1 MKIRTYVGSDGHSVW
16 FSDDLGATWVRPNS
30 LSGLYLE
37 VAVRGFASHA
47 GDARTL
53 LAATSH
59 GLMRWDEYDA
69 LWSKTSFPGKDVWA
83 VAQSSI
89 TPDVIFAGTCPASVY
104 CSQDRGKTWH
114 MCKLPDL
121 AQFSDINKGPTRVTQ
136 ILFDPMDDK
145 IIWITVEIG
154 GIYRSIDGGETWA
167 LLSKGLVSAD
177 IHGILATQDASGK
190 RLMMATTN
198 RGLHYSHDTG
208 DTWEFVQLD
217 SPWQYTRGV
226 QLRADGFKR
235 IFLTNGD
242 WPPGSTGRLLVSDDS
257 GKSWQ
262 ERALPAELN
271 STVWCLGMN
280 AANPQLIYVVTGL
293 GQLFISQDGGDNWQR
308 IKREFGSV
316 RGLHWRP
323 VPDDVPV
330 IEQKRSSISL
340 SAAPVRTAA

>member
-1 MKIRTYVGSDGHSVW
+1 MKIRTYVGSDGHAVW

-47 GDARTL
+47 SDARTL

-59 GLMRWDEYDA
+59 GLMRWDEYDS
-69 LWSKTSFPGKDVWA
+69 LWSKTTFPGKDVWA
-83 VAQSSI
+83 VAQSEK
-89 TPDVIFAGTCPASVY
+89 TPDVIYAGTCPASVY
-104 CSQDRGKTWH
+104 RSQDRGKSWE

-136 ILFDPMDDK
+136 ILFDPIDDK
-145 IIWITVEIG
+145 TIWITVEIG
-154 GIYRSIDGGETWA
+154 GIYRSTDGGETWD
-167 LLSKGLVSAD
+167 LLSQGLLSAD
-177 IHGILATQDASGK
+177 IHGILATRDAAGK

-198 RGLHYSHDTG
+198 RGLHYSRDRG

-217 SPWQYTRGV
+217 SPWQYTRGI

-242 WPPGSTGRLLVSDDS
+242 WPPGSTGRLLVSDDV

-262 ERALPAELN
+262 ERVLPADLN

-280 AANPQLIYVVTGL
+280 ALNPQLIYVVTGL
-293 GQLFISQDGGDNWQR
+293 GQLFISEDGGDTWR
-308 IKREFGSV
+308 KIKREFGSV
-316 RGLHWRP
+316 RGIHWRL
-323 VPDDVPV
+323 VPEDVPV

-340 SAAPVRTAA
+340 SADTAKAA

>member
-1 MKIRTYVGSDGHSVW
+1 MKIRTYVGSDGHAVW

-47 GDARTL
+47 SDSRTL

-59 GLMRWDEYDA
+59 GLMRWDEYGS
-69 LWSKTSFPGKDVWA
+69 LWSKTTFPGKDVWA
-83 VAQSSI
+83 VAQSEK
-89 TPDVIFAGTCPASVY
+89 TPDVIYAGTCPASVY
-104 CSQDRGKTWH
+104 RSQDRGKSWE

-136 ILFDPMDDK
+136 ILFDPIDDK
-145 IIWITVEIG
+145 TIWITVEIG
-154 GIYRSIDGGETWA
+154 GIYRSTDGGETWD
-167 LLSKGLVSAD
+167 LLSQGLLSAD
-177 IHGILATQDASGK
+177 IHGILATQDAGGK

-198 RGLHYSHDTG
+198 RGLHYSRDRG

-217 SPWQYTRGV
+217 SPWQYTRGI

-242 WPPGSTGRLLVSDDS
+242 WPPGSTGRLLVSDDV
-257 GKSWQ
+257 GQSWQ
-262 ERALPAELN
+262 ERVLPADLN

-280 AANPQLIYVVTGL
+280 ALNPQLIYVVTGL
-293 GQLFISQDGGDNWQR
+293 GQLFISEDGGDTWR
-308 IKREFGSV
+308 KIKREFGSV
-316 RGLHWRP
+316 RGIHWRL
-323 VPDDVPV
+323 VPEDVPV

-340 SAAPVRTAA
+340 SADTAKAA

>member
-1 MKIRTYVGSDGHSVW
+1 MKIRTYVGSDGHAVW

-47 GDARTL
+47 SDSRTL

-59 GLMRWDEYDA
+59 GLMRWDEYDS
-69 LWSKTSFPGKDVWA
+69 LWSKTTFPGKDVWA
-83 VAQSSI
+83 VAQSEK
-89 TPDVIFAGTCPASVY
+89 TPDVIYAGTCPASVY
-104 CSQDRGKTWH
+104 RSQDRGKSWE

-136 ILFDPMDDK
+136 ILFDPIDDK
-145 IIWITVEIG
+145 TIWITVEIG
-154 GIYRSIDGGETWA
+154 GIYRSTDGGETWD
-167 LLSKGLVSAD
+167 LLSQGLLSAD
-177 IHGILATQDASGK
+177 IHGILATRDAAGK

-198 RGLHYSHDTG
+198 RGLHYSRDRG

-217 SPWQYTRGV
+217 SPWQYTRGI

-242 WPPGSTGRLLVSDDS
+242 WPPGSTGRLLVSDDV

-262 ERALPAELN
+262 ERVLPADLN

-280 AANPQLIYVVTGL
+280 ALNPQLIYVVTGL
-293 GQLFISQDGGDNWQR
+293 GQLFISEDGGDTWR
-308 IKREFGSV
+308 KIKREFGSV
-316 RGLHWRP
+316 RGIHWRL
-323 VPDDVPV
+323 VPEDVPV

-340 SAAPVRTAA
+340 SADTAKAA

>member
-1 MKIRTYVGSDGHSVW
+1 MKIRTYVGSDGHAVW

-47 GDARTL
+47 SDSRTL

-59 GLMRWDEYDA
+59 GLMRWDEYDS
-69 LWSKTSFPGKDVWA
+69 LWSKTTFPGKDVWA
-83 VAQSSI
+83 VAQSEK
-89 TPDVIFAGTCPASVY
+89 TPDVIYAGTCPASVY
-104 CSQDRGKTWH
+104 RSQDRGKSWE

-136 ILFDPMDDK
+136 ILFDPIDDK
-145 IIWITVEIG
+145 TIWITVEIG
-154 GIYRSIDGGETWA
+154 GIYRSTDGGETWD
-167 LLSKGLVSAD
+167 LLSQGLLSAD
-177 IHGILATQDASGK
+177 IHGILATRDAAGK

-198 RGLHYSHDTG
+198 RGLHYSRDRG

-217 SPWQYTRGV
+217 SPWQYTRGI
-226 QLRADGFKR
+226 QLRTDGFKR

-242 WPPGSTGRLLVSDDS
+242 WPPGSTGRLLVSDDV
-257 GKSWQ
+257 GQSWQ
-262 ERALPAELN
+262 ERVLPADLN

-280 AANPQLIYVVTGL
+280 ALNPQLIYVVTGL
-293 GQLFISQDGGDNWQR
+293 GQLFISQDGGDTWR
-308 IKREFGSV
+308 KIKREFGSV
-316 RGLHWRP
+316 RGIHWRL

-340 SAAPVRTAA
+340 SADTAKAA